1 MSSVRPDIEAPSHP
15 LEKDFAF
22 RNNVA
27 QAHVSIRNGFL
38 RKVYGILFT
47 QLAVTALVA
56 GAMFYVRQPLLEAS
70 AFGGLSLLSAFLAF
84 GFLIALAFKKHE
96 TPLNYILLFGFTL
109 LESFAVGSIA
119 YPEHRV
125 TNNCWYGSVI
135 VFFPGEILFLRSD
148 PCGITSFIFQRFNVF
163 ASVLHYSGTIVLQAV
178 GLTALATFGLM
189 SYTFQTKRDLSQWG
203 SGLCVALL
211 LLIIAGPINFFLG
224 SSLFEFSLSIGGAL
238 LFSLLIIYDT
248 HRIMHHC
255 SPEDYIV
262 ACIDLY
268 LDILNLFLYLLRILK
283 DIQGNN

>member
-109 LESFAVGSIA
+109 LESFAVGSI
-119 YPEHRV
+119 
-125 TNNCWYGSVI
+125 
-135 VFFPGEILFLRSD
+135 
-148 PCGITSFIFQRFNVF
+148 
-163 ASVLHYSGTIVLQAV
+163 VLHYSGTIVLQAV